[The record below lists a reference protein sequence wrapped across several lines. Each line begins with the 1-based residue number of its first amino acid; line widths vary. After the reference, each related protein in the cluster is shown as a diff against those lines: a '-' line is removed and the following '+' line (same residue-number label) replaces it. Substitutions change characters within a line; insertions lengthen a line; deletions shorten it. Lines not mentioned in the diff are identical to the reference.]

1 MSKTM
6 KIVIVCILA
15 CSNGA
20 VYSQTLERLSSL
32 KWINRIVVINEPR
45 NIDEILPLLE
55 NNQHEIEER
64 DIVWFILTAENTR
77 SNYLGDLADKFSKR
91 VQNQYGLAQGQV
103 ILIGKDGGLKSSF
116 EGINLS
122 AIFFDIDAM
131 PMRQQEMKK

>member
-1 MSKTM
+1 MLSTW
-6 KIVIVCILA
+6 A
-15 CSNGA
+15 HA
-20 VYSQTLERLSSL
+20 QYQTKLNDLTSL
-32 KWINRIVVINEPR
+32 QWKNRIVVINDVNNP
-45 NIDEILPLLE
+45 DEVLQLLE
-55 NNQHEIEER
+55 SKQNEIEER

-91 VQNQYGLAQGQV
+91 LQNQYDLAQGQV